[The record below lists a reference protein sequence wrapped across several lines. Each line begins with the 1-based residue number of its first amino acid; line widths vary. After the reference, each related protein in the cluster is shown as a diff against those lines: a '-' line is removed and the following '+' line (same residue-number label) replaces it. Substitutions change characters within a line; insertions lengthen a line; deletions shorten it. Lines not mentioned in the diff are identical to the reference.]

1 MNLIRYT
8 DSGFPDKLNKIIAAS
23 SLFDPLIEQRTRE
36 IVRKVEQHGDK
47 ALLKFTEKFDGARL
61 TARQL
66 SVDLAKREQ
75 AWRST
80 DTRTRKAIRLAKA
93 NVAFFAKRSLRK
105 NWRACNLQG
114 GVVGEKFD
122 PFQRVGIYIPGGTA
136 PLAST
141 ALMTVTLARVAGC
154 REIVTC

>member
-47 ALLKFTEKFDGARL
+47 ALLRLTEKFDGARL
-61 TARQL
+61 TPCQL
-66 SVDLAKREQ
+66 SVDPAEREQ

-93 NVAFFAKRSLRK
+93 NIAFFAKRSLRK
-105 NWRACNLQG
+105 N
-114 GVVGEKFD
+114 
-122 PFQRVGIYIPGGTA
+122 
-136 PLAST
+136 
-141 ALMTVTLARVAGC
+141 
-154 REIVTC
+154 